1 MKKFLFPLIMVATF
15 FAAAQEG
22 NPFPAIDA
30 ANLNDQTVS
39 IPSDTKGKF
48 TLIGVAF
55 SEEAQEDLYSWGA
68 PVYDLFL
75 DENGLNAMVYDVN
88 VQLVLLFTG
97 VNKAAYNKAEKMIK
111 EGTTDTYRNNILLYK
126 GEMGDLRDELAMED
140 RKVPYLYVLDK
151 EGTIMYTTS
160 GRYTRKKMDEISEL
174 VED

>member
-1 MKKFLFPLIMVATF
+1 MKKILFPILMIASIFAT
-15 FAAAQEG
+15 AQEG

-30 ANLNDQTVS
+30 ANLNDKS
-39 IPSDTKGKF
+39 ISLPIDTKGKF
-48 TLIGVAF
+48 TLVGVAF
-55 SEEAQEDLYSWGA
+55 SEDAQNDLYTWGA

-88 VQLVLLFTG
+88 VHLVLLFTG

-111 EGTTDTYRNNILLYK
+111 EGTTDTYRENILFYK

-151 EGTIMYTTS
+151 EGTIIYTTS